1 MNRVHRGIVAV
12 CASILVVGSLPT
24 AGLAYTPAQKQAQL
38 DQAEAQLNQLY
49 ADTEAVSSALN
60 KTLDDLA
67 VTQTNIDD
75 ISSQIE
81 IEQEELVG
89 AQAVLRQT
97 IAANYKEGRT
107 NLLSLV
113 LNSSSI
119 EDLVS
124 RVYYANKVSETYNQ
138 QIRTVRDIQD
148 DLTQQKASLE
158 EQKSSLEQLRD
169 DQEAQ
174 KTQLQA
180 SAAQAES
187 YVAGLSAELRE
198 ALAAETAAKA
208 EAARAEAEATLEAAG
223 GSTQTGVADVQDD
236 AQTTVDSSK
245 TETKPSNNQQQ
256 ERPATVEEQEKEPE
270 QKPEEQQQPEE
281 PAEEEQQP
289 EQEEPQEPEEDTMGD
304 SGEAASPSSGLSNM
318 AARTSVVNYV
328 LAQVGK
334 AYVWATHGP
343 DTFDCSG
350 LTGAAYDSIGYFVG
364 YSDSYQEQFCNKPAS
379 EAVYGD
385 IVWRPG
391 HVGLCIG
398 GGVTVEAHNPAAGI
412 GYGSIYNFQRSGSP
426 LG

>member
-24 AGLAYTPAQKQAQL
+24 AGLAYTPAQKEAQL

-49 ADTEAVSSALN
+49 ANTEAVSSALN

-75 ISSQIE
+75 LSSQIE

-97 IAANYKEGRT
+97 MAANYKEGRT

-119 EDLVS
+119 EELVS

-169 DQEAQ
+169 EQEAQ

-223 GSTQTGVADVQDD
+223 GSTQTGVADVQDNT
-236 AQTTVDSSK
+236 QTSEGTSG

-256 ERPATVEEQEKEPE
+256 QETPTEDSRQ
-270 QKPEEQQQPEE
+270 QKPEQTPEE
-281 PAEEEQQP
+281 QSEEPSEEEQQP
-289 EQEEPQEPEEDTMGD
+289 EQEEPQQPEQEEEDTS
-304 SGEAASPSSGLSNM
+304 SGSSEAAPSSGLSNM

-398 GGVTVEAHNPAAGI
+398 GGVTVEAHNPAVGI